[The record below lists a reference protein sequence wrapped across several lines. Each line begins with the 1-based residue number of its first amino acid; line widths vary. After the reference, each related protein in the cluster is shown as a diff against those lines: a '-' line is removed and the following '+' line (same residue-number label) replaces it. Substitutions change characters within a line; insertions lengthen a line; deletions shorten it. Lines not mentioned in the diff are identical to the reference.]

1 MSNLSDNLNMLTP
14 VNFKVI
20 IDSGEFANLQ
30 FFCTNAN
37 VPSLSQ
43 AAVPQGFK
51 NENGFFPGDTIDFS
65 TFDIQFIVDEEL
77 KNYLELFNWLTTN
90 RTSEPKFKDITLSIQ
105 TNKNTINK
113 QVLFHDAFPTSVGAL
128 AFTTQDTALEY
139 ITCEVTFQYN
149 KFEFL
154 R

>member
-51 NENGFFPGDTIDFS
+51 NENGFFPA
-65 TFDIQFIVDEEL
+65 IQLNIL
-77 KNYLELFNWLTTN
+77 LLMYSLL
-90 RTSEPKFKDITLSIQ
+90 
-105 TNKNTINK
+105 
-113 QVLFHDAFPTSVGAL
+113 
-128 AFTTQDTALEY
+128 
-139 ITCEVTFQYN
+139 
-149 KFEFL
+149 
-154 R
+154 